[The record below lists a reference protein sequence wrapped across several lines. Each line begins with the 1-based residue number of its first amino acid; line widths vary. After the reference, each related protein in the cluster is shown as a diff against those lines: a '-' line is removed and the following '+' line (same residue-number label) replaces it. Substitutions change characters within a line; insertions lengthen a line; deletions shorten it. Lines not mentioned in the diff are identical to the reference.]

1 MKDVIDKMA
10 NKGACRLLDNNVL
23 LAAGLAITPS
33 HYGSAVKAVLFLA
46 FWLVGHAK
54 FFLKIGTKKA
64 VIILLMHSPNP
75 FSIFGANNILMR
87 AVFIAAFFIA
97 SLTSSAQYY
106 YQDIVGTR
114 ELNDRM
120 KALTAAKVKTIVA
133 VGFDEQG
140 VKTNDFS
147 EKHEVLPDRTLKITT
162 LNNRSISYTFYH
174 FNENLEL
181 TSIRDSS
188 GVVEVTSTY
197 TYDASH
203 RLASIKAVT
212 NDSLK
217 EFNATEEHQ
226 WKFNNAGKPEK
237 MWRIVNGKDSFEYRF
252 VLDSAGNVGEERQY
266 RKGREVDFLYYY
278 YNEKG
283 EVTDVV
289 RYNKTLMSLIPDMIL
304 TYDDSG
310 HVIQK
315 ITPISYRN
323 PNYLIWR
330 YQFNE
335 KGLKVKEALFNK
347 NKERKGTI
355 EYQYSFGS

>member
-1 MKDVIDKMA
+1 
-10 NKGACRLLDNNVL
+10 
-23 LAAGLAITPS
+23 
-33 HYGSAVKAVLFLA
+33 
-46 FWLVGHAK
+46 
-54 FFLKIGTKKA
+54 
-64 VIILLMHSPNP
+64 MHSPNP
-75 FSIFGANNILMR
+75 FSIFDANNILMR
-87 AVFIAAFFIA
+87 AVFIAAFFIS

-120 KALTAAKVKTIVA
+120 KALTAAKVKTVVA

-140 VKTNDFS
+140 VKTNDFN

-162 LNNRSISYTFYH
+162 RNNRSISYTYYR
-174 FNENLEL
+174 FNENMEL
-181 TSIRDSS
+181 ISIRDSS

-197 TYDASH
+197 TYDANH
-203 RLASIKAVT
+203 NLASIKAVT

-217 EFNATEEHQ
+217 EFSATEEHQ
-226 WKFNNAGKPEK
+226 WKFNNSRKPEK

-283 EVTDVV
+283 EVTDIV
-289 RYNKTLMSLIPDMIL
+289 RYNKNFMSLIPDMIL
-304 TYDDSG
+304 TYDDNG

-315 ITPISYRN
+315 ITPLSYRN

-335 KGLKVKEALFNK
+335 KGLKIKEALFNK

-355 EYQYSFGS
+355 EYQYSFGL